1 MFNFNCIVKRKYD
14 FHIDSELLIII
25 ILVLFMYSEN
35 VNLYGVCELLYIKN

>member
-14 FHIDSELLIII
+14 FYIDFEFLIII
-25 ILVLFMYSEN
+25 ILVLFMYFEN